1 MEKVV
6 SLKKLENLTE
16 KYSLFTTIFM
26 FKLVAMSD
34 SAVPAIAA
42 QADKAYNDM
51 MNALNRH
58 DVDTVRNL
66 ISYNS
71 NVLNSMSGGI
81 DIKTALRG

>member
-1 MEKVV
+1 
-6 SLKKLENLTE
+6 
-16 KYSLFTTIFM
+16 
-26 FKLVAMSD
+26 
-34 SAVPAIAA
+34 
-42 QADKAYNDM
+42 M

>member
-1 MEKVV
+1 
-6 SLKKLENLTE
+6 
-16 KYSLFTTIFM
+16 
-26 FKLVAMSD
+26 MSD